1 VGAPNQISF
10 EQLPMNADSDAK
22 TIAGDKVAARQGS
35 LEQGKSKQYREKK
48 NQADEKQ
55 LLVVPLL

>member
-1 VGAPNQISF
+1 
-10 EQLPMNADSDAK
+10 MNADSDAK
-22 TIAGDKVAARQGS
+22 TIAGDTVAARQGS